1 VMLVSA
7 PTVQGEWSGPRPLC
21 DARTESARL
30 AWSSVLSLAMGA
42 SLELAQFVARTV
54 TTQALVRFRTG
65 LRMIHVAVFK
75 NQYGR
80 ATHG

>member
-1 VMLVSA
+1 M
-7 PTVQGEWSGPRPLC
+7 
-21 DARTESARL
+21 L